1 MESKKRHEERQ
12 AKAAE
17 LRERFR
23 QEKAE
28 KVKELT
34 KKVSNF
40 WDADGLL
47 RFFPIFCTR
56 LAFYFNKK
64 AGIRF
69 ISLCLCPESLL
80 FSFTTLVTSSWL
92 NENFIYRLQVEEVRL
107 FKDKM
112 EEQRREYMDKKLLE
126 AEEKR
131 KRQLK
136 LKVKKAHEEET
147 KVGWLVLKLGKVC
160 IEINSC

>member
-34 KKVSNF
+34 KKVTSGMLTTCF
-40 WDADGLL
+40 T
-47 RFFPIFCTR
+47 IFCTR

>member
-28 KVKELT
+28 KVKDLT
-34 KKVSNF
+34 KKV
-40 WDADGLL
+40 
-47 RFFPIFCTR
+47 
-56 LAFYFNKK
+56 
-64 AGIRF
+64 
-69 ISLCLCPESLL
+69 
-80 FSFTTLVTSSWL
+80 V
-92 NENFIYRLQVEEVRL
+92 EVRL

-112 EEQRREYMDKKLLE
+112 EEQKRDYLDRKLQE

-131 KRQLK
+131 KLQLK

-147 KVGWLVLKLGKVC
+147 KVRVVRSLIAFRGCHDIKKLWRYTGNGKLFV
-160 IEINSC
+160 S